1 MATIEF
7 KEYAALAGKKVG
19 VSRWFEIDQSRIDKF
34 ADVTEDWQYIHLD
47 AEKAAATPF
56 GGTVAH
62 GFLTLSMLAAMAY
75 DGLPSI
81 EGRTMGVNYGFNKIR
96 FVTPVRSGSRVRAK
110 FTLIEITPRGSNE
123 FMSRSEVIV
132 EIEGSDKPALVAEW
146 LGITFLAEP
155 VGALT

>member
-1 MATIEF
+1 
-7 KEYAALAGKKVG
+7 
-19 VSRWFEIDQSRIDKF
+19 
-34 ADVTEDWQYIHLD
+34 
-47 AEKAAATPF
+47 
-56 GGTVAH
+56 
-62 GFLTLSMLAAMAY
+62 
-75 DGLPSI
+75 
-81 EGRTMGVNYGFNKIR
+81 MGVNYGFNKIR